1 MMFFASVFPEM
12 FAQVYETNHRDLHR
26 YCFWQ
31 FKHDVMSH
39 QACGQ
44 QLAVYITWATKKK
57 NATRVL
63 ELMATKLWL
72 TQKALVA
79 KKYELFTKYLLA

>member
-57 NATRVL
+57 KCHKSSRINGNKTLAYT
-63 ELMATKLWL
+63 EGFSC
-72 TQKALVA
+72 QKVWTF
-79 KKYELFTKYLLA
+79 Y